1 MINLLATDKK
11 AEIRAARVN
20 VILVQYTAI
29 LLLALVFIVGIFYYS
44 LMALQN
50 TMASANSL
58 VEANDIK
65 ADVYSDTRQ
74 QVATLE
80 ANLTE
85 AKSVLDQEVRYSK
98 LLVGIGQLLP
108 AGTIIDSLPL
118 DTTALNGA
126 PVQIKAYAKTNTE
139 AVALQERLK
148 SSPLFSSI
156 SVQAT
161 SESDGISGYPVSITM
176 SVVFNKAGV
185 Q

>member
-1 MINLLATDKK
+1 MINLLATERK

-20 VILVQYTAI
+20 VTLVQYIII
-29 LLLALVFIVGIFYYS
+29 LLLAFAFISGIFYYS
-44 LMALQN
+44 LVTLQS
-50 TMASANSL
+50 TMASADSL

-74 QVATLE
+74 QVASLE
-80 ANLTE
+80 ANLSE

-108 AGTIIDSLPL
+108 AGTIIESLPL
-118 DTTALNGA
+118 DDTALNGA
-126 PVQIKAYAKTNTE
+126 PIQIKAYAKTSADT
-139 AVALQERLK
+139 VALQERLK
-148 SSPLFSSI
+148 SSPLFTSI